1 LLTPGNP
8 AVVAFLDAFAAG
20 KTNALGYLDMRV
32 IYPRE
37 YATWLQV
44 RLRVSAVV
52 AGTEGVGT
60 ATFILPGIAADYT
73 SATSSPPGVFSPYGQ
88 SSTCTLPN

>member
-1 LLTPGNP
+1 
-8 AVVAFLDAFAAG
+8 
-20 KTNALGYLDMRV
+20 MRV

-44 RLRVSAVV
+44 RLRVTAVV

-60 ATFILPGIAADYT
+60 ATFILPGVAGDYT
-73 SATSSPPGVFSPYGQ
+73 SATVAPPGSSSPYGT
-88 SSTCTLPN
+88 STTCTLPN